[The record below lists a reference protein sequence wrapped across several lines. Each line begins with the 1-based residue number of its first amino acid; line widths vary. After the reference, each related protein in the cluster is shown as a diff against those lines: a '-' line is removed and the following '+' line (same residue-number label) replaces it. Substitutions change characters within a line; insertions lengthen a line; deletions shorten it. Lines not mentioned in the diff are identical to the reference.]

1 MKMTGKQ
8 KLNLDKVKAEIKI
21 AIQKKTRVADKTKK
35 QKTKQDNRELR
46 QALHIAF
53 VMKRMR

>member
-35 QKTKQDNRELR
+35 HRKQNRTTEN
-46 QALHIAF
+46 
-53 VMKRMR
+53 